1 MNIGSSRTARGV
13 TGFWI
18 GIPES
23 KHERKKEKKVTGGP
37 RVKAPEKKRGISK
50 KRVWMDYPLT

>member
-1 MNIGSSRTARGV
+1 V

-18 GIPES
+18 GLPES

-37 RVKAPEKKRGISK
+37 RVKALEKKGGISK

>member
-1 MNIGSSRTARGV
+1 M

-18 GIPES
+18 GLPES

-37 RVKAPEKKRGISK
+37 RVKLQKKKR
-50 KRVWMDYPLT
+50 KRNKQKARLDGLPFNVTIKEEED